1 MLKVASIFAPTMVA
15 LFLATSAGAQVPD
28 PTKPGAVVAEIVE
41 LKATVT
47 AVDRAD
53 RTVTLRGEDGSEVE
67 IALSDQVKNFDQ
79 IKTGDTVTATMYEA
93 TAIFVSEGKGQPT
106 AMNEGVVQVARP
118 GEKPAGVTADVTE
131 ITATVESVDAAKHI
145 VKVKGPEGHIRTIK
159 VGSDVKNLA
168 AVKKGDQLVVRHT
181 EEVAIAVTKQWE
193 FIEKRQTQWSW

>member
-1 MLKVASIFAPTMVA
+1 MLKISSFFAPAMVA
-15 LFLATSAGAQVPD
+15 LFFATSVGAQAPD
-28 PTKPGAVVAEIVE
+28 PTKPGAVVAEVVK

-67 IALSDQVKNFDQ
+67 IALSDQVRNFDQ

-118 GEKPAGVTADVTE
+118 GEKPAGVTAEVTE

-159 VGSDVKNLA
+159 VGNDVKNLA

-181 EEVAIAVTKQWE
+181 EEVAIAVTK
-193 FIEKRQTQWSW
+193 